1 MHITKDLHKRKFQVK
16 KICEITGIARSVYYS
31 NKDNT
36 TKHEKDMIICEAIK
50 KLPKKIQQ
58 TAGAKPKSKL
68 LSVML
73 DRPINHKRVERI
85 AKKYGLQAKIRR
97 RKHPKEYYKQKK
109 EERKNLPSNI
119 LNREFVATT
128 FLSKLVTDI
137 SYFRV
142 KGGWLYLSPILDLYN
157 REIVAY
163 ACSRH
168 VDAQLAVDTVTHRAE
183 KYSLEGVLLH
193 SDQGAT
199 YTSHAYREK
208 LTELGMIQSMS
219 RRGNCWDNA
228 CIENFFGTIKCESGY
243 YDTLKNGLLTYK
255 QMEELIGKYIEFFN
269 NERIQKKL
277 GWKSPV
283 DFRTQVA

>member
-1 MHITKDLHKRKFQVK
+1 M
-16 KICEITGIARSVYYS
+16 
-31 NKDNT
+31 
-36 TKHEKDMIICEAIK
+36 
-50 KLPKKIQQ
+50 
-58 TAGAKPKSKL
+58 
-68 LSVML
+68 
-73 DRPINHKRVERI
+73 
-85 AKKYGLQAKIRR
+85 
-97 RKHPKEYYKQKK
+97 
-109 EERKNLPSNI
+109 

>member
-1 MHITKDLHKRKFQVK
+1 MSIFGLPTSFACLRWSIRQNIVWNQHSKGRLR
-16 KICEITGIARSVYYS
+16 AA
-31 NKDNT
+31 
-36 TKHEKDMIICEAIK
+36 EA
-50 KLPKKIQQ
+50 
-58 TAGAKPKSKL
+58 
-68 LSVML
+68 
-73 DRPINHKRVERI
+73 
-85 AKKYGLQAKIRR
+85 
-97 RKHPKEYYKQKK
+97 
-109 EERKNLPSNI
+109 
-119 LNREFVATT
+119 
-128 FLSKLVTDI
+128 
-137 SYFRV
+137 
-142 KGGWLYLSPILDLYN
+142 
-157 REIVAY
+157 
-163 ACSRH
+163 
-168 VDAQLAVDTVTHRAE
+168 
-183 KYSLEGVLLH
+183 LLH
-193 SDQGAT
+193 SDQGTT